1 MVPATPQPQ
10 DMVSQALRLAAD
22 HIRRTSWNPAGL
34 YLDDAARPCR
44 PEEATSMCLQGAIR
58 KAACA
63 LANGRDARYALIT
76 AAHYRLSQIVGGHIA
91 GYERQPALTQ
101 ARLLADLEQA
111 AEATA
116 PSDIR

>member
-1 MVPATPQPQ
+1 MIPSTPQPPAL
-10 DMVSQALRLAAD
+10 VSQALRLAAEN
-22 HIRRTSWNPAGL
+22 IRRTSWNPAGL
-34 YLDDAARPCR
+34 YLDDAGRPCR

-58 KAACA
+58 KAGYE
-63 LANGRDARYALIT
+63 LAKGRDARYALIT
-76 AAHYRLSQIVGGHIA
+76 AAHYRLSQVVGGHIA